1 MFKEFKPKKPELK
14 DITFVEIESLFKKGD
29 FKTAY
34 RHCRANN
41 YQLECFSD
49 ALVSMG
55 RRLYHSRPG
64 ELLSLIHKY
73 GINVGFDIPS
83 ILREQLKL
91 KDYHGFLKNVHRFGL
106 LDAFKLE
113 IQDAINNLRRPEE
126 AQSWRVKFK
135 MINSNERMAPSLPQK
150 SPLKPSYVDVIK

>member
-1 MFKEFKPKKPELK
+1 MFKEFKPKKPDLK

-73 GINVGFDIPS
+73 GINVGYDIPT

-91 KDYHGFLKNVHRFGL
+91 RDYHGFLKNVHRFGQ

-113 IQDAINNLRRPEE
+113 VKDAINNLSRPEE
-126 AQSWRVKFK
+126 AQTWLMKFK
-135 MINSNERMAPSLPQK
+135 MINSN
-150 SPLKPSYVDVIK
+150 